1 MNIDSIRDVADQLH
15 SADPH
20 LNAMFRNALLN
31 SSTQAS
37 FESDGTTYIR
47 TGDIPA
53 MWLRD
58 SSAQMRPFLFF
69 AKADREAADMLRRVI
84 ARQAKC
90 LILNPYANAFR
101 ADYSIWENKF
111 ELDSLAYPQI
121 LAWQYWKQTGDTSIF
136 TNEFALSM
144 DSVFKTML
152 LEQDHLNQSAY
163 RFDGLA
169 NNGLGNH
176 CAQTG
181 MIWSGFRPSDDECK
195 YPFNIPD
202 QMMATVALAAM
213 EEITTSIYN
222 DRERAKGLTLLRE
235 QVQAGIQKYGIV
247 DHPEFG
253 KIYAYEVDGEGN
265 FHLMDDPNIP
275 SLLSAP
281 YLGYLSAEDLIYRNT
296 RRFVLSDSNPNF
308 SRGEVVTGI
317 GSEHTKHLSL
327 ALGGTPESPAF
338 YDENVHDVWPL
349 GIVMQG
355 LTADSVQEKQAM
367 LAFALA
373 TDPGDGRLHESLN
386 PNDKMQYTRP
396 DFGWPNALF
405 AEFIM
410 LDFLKVPALPLPQ
423 FQA

>member
-1 MNIDSIRDVADQLH
+1 MNFDSIRDVAAEFH

-20 LNAMFRNALLN
+20 LKAMFRNALLN

-37 FESDGTTYIR
+37 FESDGTVYIR

-58 SSAQMRPFLFF
+58 SSAQMRPFLYFV
-69 AKADREAADMLRRVI
+69 KADHEAADMLRRVI

-90 LILNPYANAFR
+90 LILNPYANAFTS
-101 ADYSIWENKF
+101 DYKIWEDKF
-111 ELDSLAYPQI
+111 EVDSLAYPQM
-121 LAWQYWKQTGDTSIF
+121 LAWQYWKQTGDASIF
-136 TNEFALSM
+136 TDEFARAM
-144 DSVFKTML
+144 DSAFQTML
-152 LEQDHLNQSAY
+152 IEQDHLSHSSY
-163 RFDGLA
+163 RFEGLA
-169 NNGLGNH
+169 NDGRGNS
-176 CAQTG
+176 CADTG

-202 QMMATVALAAM
+202 QMMAVVALAAM
-213 EEITTSIYN
+213 EEIVTSIYK
-222 DRERAKGLTLLRE
+222 DQQKAKGLKLLRE
-235 QVQAGIQKYGIV
+235 QVRAGIQKFGIV

-265 FHLMDDPNIP
+265 SHLMDDPNIP

-281 YLGYLSAEDLIYRNT
+281 YLGYVSQGDSIYQNT

-308 SRGEVVTGI
+308 ARGQVVTGI
-317 GSEHTKHLSL
+317 GSEHTKHLIL
-327 ALGGTPESPAF
+327 ALGGTPESPAY
-338 YDENVHDVWPL
+338 YDENMHDVWPL

-355 LTADSVQEKQAM
+355 LTAESEQEKQAM

-386 PNDKMQYTRP
+386 PDDKMQYTRP

-410 LDFLKVPALPLPQ
+410 LNFLKAPALPLPELRN
-423 FQA
+423 

>member
-1 MNIDSIRDVADQLH
+1 MKFDSIRDFAAEFH

-20 LNAMFRNALLN
+20 LTAVFRNALLN
-31 SSTQAS
+31 SCSQAS
-37 FESDGTTYIR
+37 FEGDGTTYIR

-69 AKADREAADMLRRVI
+69 AKVDLEAADMLRRVI
-84 ARQAKC
+84 ARQAKY
-90 LILNPYANAFR
+90 LILNPYANAFT
-101 ADYSIWENKF
+101 ADYKIWENKF
-111 ELDSLAYPQI
+111 EVDSLAYPQI
-121 LAWQYWKQTGDTSIF
+121 LAWQYWKQTDDASIF
-136 TNEFALSM
+136 TDEFLLAM

-152 LEQDHLNQSAY
+152 IEQDHLNRSSY
-163 RFDGLA
+163 SFEELG
-169 NNGLGNH
+169 NNGRGNSG
-176 CAQTG
+176 ALTG
-181 MIWSGFRPSDDECK
+181 MIWSGFRPSDDACK

-202 QMMATVALAAM
+202 QMMAIVALAAM
-213 EEITTSIYN
+213 EEILTAIYS
-222 DRERAKGLTLLRE
+222 DLEKAKGLRLLQA

-265 FHLMDDPNIP
+265 YHLMDDPNIP

-281 YLGYLSAEDLIYRNT
+281 YLGYILASDSTYQNT
-296 RRFVLSDSNPNF
+296 RRFALSDSNPNF
-308 SRGEVVTGI
+308 VRGKVVTGI
-317 GSEHTKHLSL
+317 GSEHTKHLRL
-327 ALGGTPESPAF
+327 ALAGTPGSPAY
-338 YDENVHDVWPL
+338 YDDNVHDVWPL
-349 GIVMQG
+349 AIVMQG
-355 LTADSVQEKQAM
+355 LTADSEQEKQAM

-386 PNDKMQYTRP
+386 PDDKMQYTRP

-410 LDFLKVPALPLPQ
+410 LDFLKMPALPNPELKT
-423 FQA
+423 